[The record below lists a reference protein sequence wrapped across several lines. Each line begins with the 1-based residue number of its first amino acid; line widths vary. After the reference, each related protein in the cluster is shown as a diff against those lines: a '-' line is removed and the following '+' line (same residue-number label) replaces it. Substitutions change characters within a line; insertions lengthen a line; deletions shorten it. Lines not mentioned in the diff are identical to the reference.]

1 MLLQGVQILLS
12 ISSSPCSK
20 QLGKD
25 AHNDFHLQTLQQA
38 CTLQKAQSSALCR
51 VAAALTALHN
61 RRCCAAAA
69 CPAMGVDTDNCRAD
83 VLHLFY
89 LTLNFGCIFKALYRI
104 FGSRRNTKTQP
115 LIPNNQLLNGSQLF
129 PRFKV
134 KKERK
139 HGFRRASAPPVLP
152 SRKTNPAEC
161 IRFRSSGAFRITCFP
176 IKVGIYFAS

>member
-25 AHNDFHLQTLQQA
+25 AHNDFHLQTMQQA

-61 RRCCAAAA
+61 RRCCAAA

-104 FGSRRNTKTQP
+104 FGSRRNTENPTVDTEQS
-115 LIPNNQLLNGSQLF
+115 ISGSQLF
-129 PRFKV
+129 PVSKS
-134 KKERK
+134 KKS
-139 HGFRRASAPPVLP
+139 GNTASAAPPLRP
-152 SRKTNPAEC
+152 FCRAEKPT
-161 IRFRSSGAFRITCFP
+161 RQNVFVSDHPERSG
-176 IKVGIYFAS
+176 

>member
-61 RRCCAAAA
+61 RRCGAAAA

-115 LIPNNQLLNGSQLF
+115 LIPNNQQAARSCS
-129 PRFKV
+129 PVSKS
-134 KKERK
+134 KKS
-139 HGFRRASAPPVLP
+139 GNTASAAPPLCP
-152 SRKTNPAEC
+152 FCRA
-161 IRFRSSGAFRITCFP
+161 
-176 IKVGIYFAS
+176 

>member
-12 ISSSPCSK
+12 ILSSPCSK

-38 CTLQKAQSSALCR
+38 CTLQKAQSSALYR

-115 LIPNNQLLNGSQLF
+115 LIPNNQQAARSCS
-129 PRFKV
+129 PVSKS
-134 KKERK
+134 KKS
-139 HGFRRASAPPVLP
+139 GNTASAAPPLCP
-152 SRKTNPAEC
+152 FCRAEKTTRQNVFVSDHPE
-161 IRFRSSGAFRITCFP
+161 RSE
-176 IKVGIYFAS
+176 

>member
-38 CTLQKAQSSALCR
+38 CTLQKAQSSALYR

-61 RRCCAAAA
+61 RRCRAAAA
-69 CPAMGVDTDNCRAD
+69 CPAMGADTDNCRAD

-115 LIPNNQLLNGSQLF
+115 LIPNNQVDTEQPISGLQLF
-129 PRFKV
+129 PVSKS
-134 KKERK
+134 KNKTS
-139 HGFRRASAPPVLP
+139 GGTASAPKNQPGRMY
-152 SRKTNPAEC
+152 SFQI
-161 IRFRSSGAFRITCFP
+161 IRSVPNNLLFR
-176 IKVGIYFAS
+176 

>member
-12 ISSSPCSK
+12 ILSSPCSK

-38 CTLQKAQSSALCR
+38 CTLQKAQSSALYR

-115 LIPNNQLLNGSQLF
+115 LIPNNQQAARSCS
-129 PRFKV
+129 PVSKS
-134 KKERK
+134 KKS
-139 HGFRRASAPPVLP
+139 GNTASAAPPLCP
-152 SRKTNPAEC
+152 FCRAEKTTRQNVFVSDHPE
-161 IRFRSSGAFRITCFP
+161 RSG
-176 IKVGIYFAS
+176 

>member
-12 ISSSPCSK
+12 ILSSPCSK

-38 CTLQKAQSSALCR
+38 CTLQKAQSSALYR

-115 LIPNNQLLNGSQLF
+115 LIPNNQQAARSCF
-129 PRFKV
+129 PVSKS
-134 KKERK
+134 KKS
-139 HGFRRASAPPVLP
+139 GNTASAAPPLCP
-152 SRKTNPAEC
+152 FCRAEKST
-161 IRFRSSGAFRITCFP
+161 RQNVFVSDHPERSG
-176 IKVGIYFAS
+176 

>member
-25 AHNDFHLQTLQQA
+25 AHNDFHLQTMQQA
-38 CTLQKAQSSALCR
+38 CTLQKAQSSALYR

-104 FGSRRNTKTQP
+104 FGSRRNTENPTVDTEQS
-115 LIPNNQLLNGSQLF
+115 ISGSQLF
-129 PRFKV
+129 PVSKS
-134 KKERK
+134 KKS
-139 HGFRRASAPPVLP
+139 GNTASAAPPLRP
-152 SRKTNPAEC
+152 FCRAEKPT
-161 IRFRSSGAFRITCFP
+161 RQNVFVSDHPERSG
-176 IKVGIYFAS
+176 

>member
-25 AHNDFHLQTLQQA
+25 AHNDFHLQTMQQA

-104 FGSRRNTKTQP
+104 FGSRRNTENPTVDTEQS
-115 LIPNNQLLNGSQLF
+115 ISGSQLF
-129 PRFKV
+129 PVSKS
-134 KKERK
+134 KKS
-139 HGFRRASAPPVLP
+139 GNTASAAPPLRPFCRAKKPTRQNVFVSDHP
-152 SRKTNPAEC
+152 E
-161 IRFRSSGAFRITCFP
+161 RSG
-176 IKVGIYFAS
+176 

>member
-25 AHNDFHLQTLQQA
+25 AHNDFHLQTMQQA

-104 FGSRRNTKTQP
+104 LGSRRNTENPTVDTEQS
-115 LIPNNQLLNGSQLF
+115 ISGSQLF
-129 PRFKV
+129 PVSKS
-134 KKERK
+134 KKS
-139 HGFRRASAPPVLP
+139 GNTASAAPPLRP
-152 SRKTNPAEC
+152 FCRAEKPT
-161 IRFRSSGAFRITCFP
+161 RQNVFVSDHPERSG
-176 IKVGIYFAS
+176 

>member
-12 ISSSPCSK
+12 FLSSPCSK

-38 CTLQKAQSSALCR
+38 CTLQKAQSSALYR

-115 LIPNNQLLNGSQLF
+115 LIPNNQ
-129 PRFKV
+129 
-134 KKERK
+134 
-139 HGFRRASAPPVLP
+139 
-152 SRKTNPAEC
+152 
-161 IRFRSSGAFRITCFP
+161 
-176 IKVGIYFAS
+176 

>member
-38 CTLQKAQSSALCR
+38 CTLQKAQSSALYR

-61 RRCCAAAA
+61 RRCCAAA

-89 LTLNFGCIFKALYRI
+89 LTLNFGCIFKALYRV

-115 LIPNNQLLNGSQLF
+115 LIPNNQQAARSCS
-129 PRFKV
+129 PVSKS
-134 KKERK
+134 KKS
-139 HGFRRASAPPVLP
+139 GNTASAAPPLCP
-152 SRKTNPAEC
+152 FCRAEKPT
-161 IRFRSSGAFRITCFP
+161 RQNVFVSDHPERSE
-176 IKVGIYFAS
+176 

>member
-38 CTLQKAQSSALCR
+38 CTLQKAQSSALYR

-115 LIPNNQLLNGSQLF
+115 LIPNNQQAARSCS
-129 PRFKV
+129 PVSKS
-134 KKERK
+134 KKS
-139 HGFRRASAPPVLP
+139 GNTASAAPPLCP
-152 SRKTNPAEC
+152 FCRAEKTTRQNVFVSDHPE
-161 IRFRSSGAFRITCFP
+161 RSE
-176 IKVGIYFAS
+176 

>member
-38 CTLQKAQSSALCR
+38 CTLQKAQSSALYR

-69 CPAMGVDTDNCRAD
+69 CTAMGVDTDNCRAD

-104 FGSRRNTKTQP
+104 FGSRRNTENPTVDTEQS
-115 LIPNNQLLNGSQLF
+115 ISGSQLF
-129 PRFKV
+129 PVSKS
-134 KKERK
+134 KKS
-139 HGFRRASAPPVLP
+139 GNTASAAPPLRPFCRAVKP
-152 SRKTNPAEC
+152 TRQNVFVSDHPE
-161 IRFRSSGAFRITCFP
+161 RSE
-176 IKVGIYFAS
+176 

>member
-38 CTLQKAQSSALCR
+38 CTLQKAQSSALYR

-104 FGSRRNTKTQP
+104 FDSRRNTKTQP
-115 LIPNNQLLNGSQLF
+115 LIPNNQ
-129 PRFKV
+129 
-134 KKERK
+134 
-139 HGFRRASAPPVLP
+139 
-152 SRKTNPAEC
+152 
-161 IRFRSSGAFRITCFP
+161 
-176 IKVGIYFAS
+176 

>member
-1 MLLQGVQILLS
+1 MLLQGVQILPS

-104 FGSRRNTKTQP
+104 FGSRRNTENPTVDTEQS
-115 LIPNNQLLNGSQLF
+115 ISGSQLF
-129 PRFKV
+129 PVSKS
-134 KKERK
+134 KKS
-139 HGFRRASAPPVLP
+139 GNTASAAPPLRP
-152 SRKTNPAEC
+152 FCRAEKPT
-161 IRFRSSGAFRITCFP
+161 RQNVFVSDHPERSG
-176 IKVGIYFAS
+176 

>member
-25 AHNDFHLQTLQQA
+25 AHNDFHLQTMQQA

-61 RRCCAAAA
+61 RRCCAAA

-115 LIPNNQLLNGSQLF
+115 LIPNNQQAARSCSPVSKSKNKTSGGTGLPPQSVSAEPKKQPGRMYSFQIIRSVPDNLL
-129 PRFKV
+129 
-134 KKERK
+134 
-139 HGFRRASAPPVLP
+139 FR
-152 SRKTNPAEC
+152 
-161 IRFRSSGAFRITCFP
+161 
-176 IKVGIYFAS
+176 

>member
-12 ISSSPCSK
+12 ISSSPCPK

-38 CTLQKAQSSALCR
+38 CTLQKAQSSALYR

-115 LIPNNQLLNGSQLF
+115 LIPNNQ
-129 PRFKV
+129 
-134 KKERK
+134 
-139 HGFRRASAPPVLP
+139 
-152 SRKTNPAEC
+152 
-161 IRFRSSGAFRITCFP
+161 
-176 IKVGIYFAS
+176 

>member
-38 CTLQKAQSSALCR
+38 CTLQKAQSSALYR

-115 LIPNNQLLNGSQLF
+115 LIPNNQQADRSCS
-129 PRFKV
+129 PVSKS
-134 KKERK
+134 KKS
-139 HGFRRASAPPVLP
+139 GNTASAAPPLRP
-152 SRKTNPAEC
+152 FCRAEKPT
-161 IRFRSSGAFRITCFP
+161 RQNVFVSDHPERSE
-176 IKVGIYFAS
+176 

>member
-25 AHNDFHLQTLQQA
+25 AHNDFHLQTMQQA

-104 FGSRRNTKTQP
+104 FGSRRNTENPTVDTEQS
-115 LIPNNQLLNGSQLF
+115 ISGSQLF
-129 PRFKV
+129 PVSKS
-134 KKERK
+134 KKS
-139 HGFRRASAPPVLP
+139 GNTASAASPLRPFC
-152 SRKTNPAEC
+152 RAEKPT
-161 IRFRSSGAFRITCFP
+161 RQNVFVSDHPERSG
-176 IKVGIYFAS
+176 

>member
-12 ISSSPCSK
+12 ILSSPCSK

-38 CTLQKAQSSALCR
+38 CTLQKAQSSALYR

-115 LIPNNQLLNGSQLF
+115 LIPNNQQAARSCS
-129 PRFKV
+129 PVSKS
-134 KKERK
+134 KKS
-139 HGFRRASAPPVLP
+139 GNTASAAPPLRP
-152 SRKTNPAEC
+152 FCRAEKTTRQNVFVSDHPE
-161 IRFRSSGAFRITCFP
+161 RSG
-176 IKVGIYFAS
+176 

>member
-12 ISSSPCSK
+12 ILSSPCSK

-38 CTLQKAQSSALCR
+38 CTLQKAQSSALYR

-115 LIPNNQLLNGSQLF
+115 LIPNNQQAARSCS
-129 PRFKV
+129 PVSKS
-134 KKERK
+134 KKS
-139 HGFRRASAPPVLP
+139 GNTASAAPPLRP
-152 SRKTNPAEC
+152 FCRAEKTTRQNVFVSDHPE
-161 IRFRSSGAFRITCFP
+161 RSE
-176 IKVGIYFAS
+176 

>member
-12 ISSSPCSK
+12 ISSPPCSK

-61 RRCCAAAA
+61 RRCGAAAA

-115 LIPNNQLLNGSQLF
+115 LMPNNQQAARICS
-129 PRFKV
+129 PVSKS
-134 KKERK
+134 KKS
-139 HGFRRASAPPVLP
+139 GNTASAAPPLCP
-152 SRKTNPAEC
+152 FCRAEKPT
-161 IRFRSSGAFRITCFP
+161 RQNVFVSDHPERSE
-176 IKVGIYFAS
+176 

>member
-25 AHNDFHLQTLQQA
+25 AHNDFHLQTMQQA

-104 FGSRRNTKTQP
+104 FGSRRNTENPTVDTEQS
-115 LIPNNQLLNGSQLF
+115 ISGSQLF
-129 PRFKV
+129 PVSKS
-134 KKERK
+134 KKS
-139 HGFRRASAPPVLP
+139 GNTASAAPPLRP
-152 SRKTNPAEC
+152 FCRAEKQT
-161 IRFRSSGAFRITCFP
+161 RQNVFVSDHPERSG
-176 IKVGIYFAS
+176 

>member
-38 CTLQKAQSSALCR
+38 CTLQKAQSSALYR

-89 LTLNFGCIFKALYRI
+89 LTLNFGCIFKALYRV

-115 LIPNNQLLNGSQLF
+115 LIPNNQQAARSCS
-129 PRFKV
+129 PVSKS
-134 KKERK
+134 KKS
-139 HGFRRASAPPVLP
+139 GNTASAAPPLRPFCRAVKP
-152 SRKTNPAEC
+152 TRQNVFVSDHPE
-161 IRFRSSGAFRITCFP
+161 RSE
-176 IKVGIYFAS
+176 

>member
-69 CPAMGVDTDNCRAD
+69 CPTMGVDTDNCRAD

-115 LIPNNQLLNGSQLF
+115 LIPNNQQAARSCS
-129 PRFKV
+129 PVSKS
-134 KKERK
+134 KKS
-139 HGFRRASAPPVLP
+139 GNTAPAAPPLRP
-152 SRKTNPAEC
+152 FCRAEKPTQQNV
-161 IRFRSSGAFRITCFP
+161 FVSDHPERSE
-176 IKVGIYFAS
+176 

>member
-38 CTLQKAQSSALCR
+38 CTLQKAQSSALYR

-89 LTLNFGCIFKALYRI
+89 LTLNFGCIFKALYWV

-115 LIPNNQLLNGSQLF
+115 LIPNNQQAARSCS
-129 PRFKV
+129 PVSKS
-134 KKERK
+134 KKS
-139 HGFRRASAPPVLP
+139 GNTASAAPPLRP
-152 SRKTNPAEC
+152 FCRAEKPT
-161 IRFRSSGAFRITCFP
+161 RQNVFVSDHPERSE
-176 IKVGIYFAS
+176 

>member
-38 CTLQKAQSSALCR
+38 CTLQKAQSSALYR

-69 CPAMGVDTDNCRAD
+69 CPTMGVDTDNCRAD

-89 LTLNFGCIFKALYRI
+89 LTLNFGCIFKALYRV

-115 LIPNNQLLNGSQLF
+115 LIPNNQQAARSCS
-129 PRFKV
+129 PVSKS
-134 KKERK
+134 KKS
-139 HGFRRASAPPVLP
+139 GNTASAAPPLCP
-152 SRKTNPAEC
+152 FCRAEKTTRQNVFVSDHPE
-161 IRFRSSGAFRITCFP
+161 RSE
-176 IKVGIYFAS
+176 

>member
-38 CTLQKAQSSALCR
+38 CTLQKAQSSALYR

-104 FGSRRNTKTQP
+104 FGSQRNTENPTVDTEQS
-115 LIPNNQLLNGSQLF
+115 ISGSQLF

-134 KKERK
+134 KKQNERR
-139 HGFRRASAPPVLP
+139 HGFRRASALPVLP
-152 SRKTNPAEC
+152 SRKTNPAD
-161 IRFRSSGAFRITCFP
+161 II
-176 IKVGIYFAS
+176 

>member
-12 ISSSPCSK
+12 ISSFPCSK

-25 AHNDFHLQTLQQA
+25 AHNDFHLQTMQQA

-104 FGSRRNTKTQP
+104 FGSRRNTENPTVDTEQS
-115 LIPNNQLLNGSQLF
+115 ISGSQLF
-129 PRFKV
+129 PVSKS
-134 KKERK
+134 KKS
-139 HGFRRASAPPVLP
+139 GNTASAAPPLRP
-152 SRKTNPAEC
+152 FCRAEKPT
-161 IRFRSSGAFRITCFP
+161 RQNVFVSDHPERSG
-176 IKVGIYFAS
+176 

>member
-25 AHNDFHLQTLQQA
+25 AHNDFHLQTMQQA

-104 FGSRRNTKTQP
+104 FGSRRNTENPTVDTEQS
-115 LIPNNQLLNGSQLF
+115 ISGSQLF
-129 PRFKV
+129 PVSKS
-134 KKERK
+134 KKS
-139 HGFRRASAPPVLP
+139 GNRASAAPPLRP
-152 SRKTNPAEC
+152 FCRAEKPT
-161 IRFRSSGAFRITCFP
+161 RQNVFVSDHPERSG
-176 IKVGIYFAS
+176 

>member
-89 LTLNFGCIFKALYRI
+89 LTLNFGCIFKALYPP

-115 LIPNNQLLNGSQLF
+115 LIPNNQQAARSCS
-129 PRFKV
+129 PVSKS
-134 KKERK
+134 KKS
-139 HGFRRASAPPVLP
+139 GNTASAAPPLRP
-152 SRKTNPAEC
+152 FCRAEKPT
-161 IRFRSSGAFRITCFP
+161 RQNVFVSDHPERSE
-176 IKVGIYFAS
+176 

>member
-25 AHNDFHLQTLQQA
+25 AHNDFHLQTMQQA
-38 CTLQKAQSSALCR
+38 CTLQKAQSSALYR

-115 LIPNNQLLNGSQLF
+115 LIPNNQQAARSCFPFQSQ
-129 PRFKV
+129 
-134 KKERK
+134 KKTSV
-139 HGFRRASAPPVLP
+139 GTASAAPPLCP
-152 SRKTNPAEC
+152 FCRAEKTTRQNVFVSDHPE
-161 IRFRSSGAFRITCFP
+161 RSE
-176 IKVGIYFAS
+176 

>member
-12 ISSSPCSK
+12 ILSSPCSK

-38 CTLQKAQSSALCR
+38 CTLQKAQSSALYR

-89 LTLNFGCIFKALYRI
+89 LTLNFGCIFKSLYRI

-115 LIPNNQLLNGSQLF
+115 LMPNNQQAARSCS
-129 PRFKV
+129 PVSKS
-134 KKERK
+134 KKS
-139 HGFRRASAPPVLP
+139 GNTASAAPPLCP
-152 SRKTNPAEC
+152 FCRAEKPT
-161 IRFRSSGAFRITCFP
+161 RQNVFVSDHPERSE
-176 IKVGIYFAS
+176 

>member
-38 CTLQKAQSSALCR
+38 CTLQKAQSSALYR

-115 LIPNNQLLNGSQLF
+115 LIPNNQQAARSCYRVSKSKNKTSGGTAS
-129 PRFKV
+129 
-134 KKERK
+134 
-139 HGFRRASAPPVLP
+139 SAPLLCPFC
-152 SRKTNPAEC
+152 RAEKPT
-161 IRFRSSGAFRITCFP
+161 RQNVFVSDHPERSE
-176 IKVGIYFAS
+176 

>member
-25 AHNDFHLQTLQQA
+25 AHNDFHLQTMQQA

-104 FGSRRNTKTQP
+104 FGSRRNTENPTVDTEQS
-115 LIPNNQLLNGSQLF
+115 ISGSQLF
-129 PRFKV
+129 PVSKS
-134 KKERK
+134 KKS
-139 HGFRRASAPPVLP
+139 GNTASAAPPLRPFCRAVKP
-152 SRKTNPAEC
+152 TRQNVFVSDHPE
-161 IRFRSSGAFRITCFP
+161 RSE
-176 IKVGIYFAS
+176 